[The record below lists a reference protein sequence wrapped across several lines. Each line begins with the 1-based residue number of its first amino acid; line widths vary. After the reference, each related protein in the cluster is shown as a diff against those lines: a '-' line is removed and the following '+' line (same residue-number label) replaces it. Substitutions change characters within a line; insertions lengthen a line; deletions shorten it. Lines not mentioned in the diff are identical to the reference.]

1 MKKHLILLAGAAT
14 IILVGLVAFGVDLA
28 QALPFALVLACPLSM
43 IAMMYFM
50 NRHGTRGRG
59 EPSTSAHDQHAPSR
73 DNHER
78 LP

>member
-50 NRHGTRGRG
+50 NRHATRGRV
-59 EPSTSAHDQHAPSR
+59 EPSTSAHDQHDPSR

>member
-1 MKKHLILLAGAAT
+1 MKKHLILLASAAT

-78 LP
+78 LT

>member
-1 MKKHLILLAGAAT
+1 MKKHLTLLAGAAT

-50 NRHGTRGRG
+50 NRHGAHGHG
-59 EPSTSAHDQHAPSR
+59 ERSTSAHDGQVPSR
-73 DNHER
+73 ESHER